1 MYIKSS
7 IIFIVLFFIVEKRK
21 LGIQR
26 PFLRFSNVKNPKKK
40 NYFQFII
47 LKIRF
52 LRKKTIDK
60 KYLNFVVFP

>member
-40 NYFQFII
+40 KLFPIHNSKNSIFKEENY
-47 LKIRF
+47 
-52 LRKKTIDK
+52 
-60 KYLNFVVFP
+60 